1 MFIAVIA
8 SNSCF
13 LQVNILKSI
22 YFISSLWLIWTGF
35 YWRVGVQSTENNQSD
50 QGL

>member
-22 YFISSLWLIWTGF
+22 SFISNLFG
-35 YWRVGVQSTENNQSD
+35 
-50 QGL
+50 